1 MISFRLFFF
10 QWSYHKKSARLCT
23 PVMVRK
29 HLEFSLNSIYL
40 LSTILCFTIH
50 YIYRTSQ
57 AAMCNYLLV
66 KKKIWYTNS
75 VHARLK
81 EITDN
86 LYWIFSPFYKLL
98 NYNFWS
104 VIHSKNKI
112 ECDVR
117 FFALTGPLRRTQ
129 LIAVKNSSI
138 ETTCSGNGN
147 SSQFPGAR
155 RPASS
160 ELATDVKDE
169 TAFGSVTLL

>member
-1 MISFRLFFF
+1 
-10 QWSYHKKSARLCT
+10 
-23 PVMVRK
+23 MVRK

-40 LSTILCFTIH
+40 LSTILYFSIH

-98 NYNFWS
+98 NYNLWS

-117 FFALTGPLRRTQ
+117 FFALTGPLRRTH
-129 LIAVKNSSI
+129 LITGENSSV

-155 RPASS
+155 RPQAN
-160 ELATDVKDE
+160 LPR
-169 TAFGSVTLL
+169 TLRMRQRLVQ